1 MTEQAYRLS
10 ELPRALDEAEARASS
25 GVRGTRWPF
34 CGALLFPGHAVPS
47 TQPPGPGWDRH
58 RCRSR
63 TTGQEYYASASH
75 PGQSIPIVRKPIS
88 FRGCLQALVRW
99 DARRGD
105 VPLAQLRQFGKEV
118 AAMAGGS
125 TAR

>member
-34 CGALLFPGHAVPS
+34 CGALLFPGYAVPS

-58 RCRSR
+58 CCRSR
-63 TTGQEYYASASH
+63 TDDG
-75 PGQSIPIVRKPIS
+75 
-88 FRGCLQALVRW
+88 
-99 DARRGD
+99 
-105 VPLAQLRQFGKEV
+105 
-118 AAMAGGS
+118 AGVLG
-125 TAR
+125 TF

>member
-1 MTEQAYRLS
+1 LLIEQAYRLS

-63 TTGQEYYASASH
+63 TTGQE
-75 PGQSIPIVRKPIS
+75 
-88 FRGCLQALVRW
+88 F
-99 DARRGD
+99 
-105 VPLAQLRQFGKEV
+105 
-118 AAMAGGS
+118 
-125 TAR
+125 